1 MPRNQFQRMFFAFV
15 TVVITVHAYVFYS
28 LYVVN
33 GSLLMNLTRA
43 VSSVPLMP
51 RVACI
56 CLEGCSRYGQ

>member
-33 GSLLMNLTRA
+33 GNLLM
-43 VSSVPLMP
+43 SMSQKGKKPLQDDETDT
-51 RVACI
+51 VADI
-56 CLEGCSRYGQ
+56 AY